1 LLVFPALTTMP
12 PHAAGSRLSRLRDWA
27 RVLKRDVL
35 AVFLAARD
43 PRTPRAARLLAMAV
57 AAYALSPIDLIP
69 DFVPIVGYLDDL
81 VIVPVGLWLVI
92 RMLPPEV
99 LATARSRAQ
108 ALVDRPRSRI
118 AAVLI
123 VIVWILLAAL
133 LLVVGHAHWKSA
145 S

>member
-1 LLVFPALTTMP
+1 MP
-12 PHAAGSRLSRLRDWA
+12 SDAEGSPLSRLRDCA
-27 RVLKRDVL
+27 RMLKRDVL

-43 PRTPRAARLLAMAV
+43 PRTPRMAKLLAMAV

-69 DFVPIVGYLDDL
+69 DFVPILGYLDDL
-81 VIVPVGLWLVI
+81 VIVPLGLWLVI

-108 ALVDRPRSRI
+108 ALVDRPRSHI

-123 VIVWILLAAL
+123 VVVWILLAAL
-133 LLVVGHAHWKSA
+133 LIAAGLSHWKAA

>member
-1 LLVFPALTTMP
+1 M
-12 PHAAGSRLSRLRDWA
+12 
-27 RVLKRDVL
+27 LKRDVL

-43 PRTPRAARLLAMAV
+43 PRTPRMAKLLAMAV

-69 DFVPIVGYLDDL
+69 DFVPILGYLDDL
-81 VIVPVGLWLVI
+81 VIVPLGLWLVI

-108 ALVDRPRSRI
+108 ALVDRPRSHI

-123 VIVWILLAAL
+123 VVVWILLAAL
-133 LLVVGHAHWKSA
+133 LIAAGLSHWKAA